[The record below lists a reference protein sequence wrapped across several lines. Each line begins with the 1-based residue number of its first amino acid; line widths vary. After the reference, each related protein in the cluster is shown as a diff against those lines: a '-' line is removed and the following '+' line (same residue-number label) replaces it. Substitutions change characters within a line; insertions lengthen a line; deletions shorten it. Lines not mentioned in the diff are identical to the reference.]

1 MYMDDTGEIWKV
13 GWEYIIKVI
22 IIKVKFNGFTCFSSQ
37 SMNELV
43 VK

>member
-1 MYMDDTGEIWKV
+1 MQVIHVGHTGKV

-22 IIKVKFNGFTCFSSQ
+22 IIKVKFNGFVCFSTQ

-43 VK
+43 IK